1 MFDFMSKD
9 PNNRDI
15 REYRGF
21 ALVNVRYGN
30 DDGWLLQAE
39 GYPGDKG
46 SLQLDLSYRL
56 KRLLLSDAGGF
67 LHFQYFN
74 GYGESLLD
82 YNRSGPAQ
90 FRVGVS
96 IVR

>member
-1 MFDFMSKD
+1 MTAGCS
-9 PNNRDI
+9 RRTSI
-15 REYRGF
+15 RSR
-21 ALVNVRYGN
+21 
-30 DDGWLLQAE
+30 
-39 GYPGDKG
+39 KG
-46 SLQLDLSYRL
+46 SAQLDLSYRL
-56 KRLLLSDAGGF
+56 KRMLFSDAGGF

-82 YNRSGPAQ
+82 YNQRRRPQ